1 MFSKSRTRHSSS
13 NSTRSSL
20 KHTTNNDSLVT
31 LTKDPSSVITIPIPS
46 PTNSNIHFPST
57 TQTTTQSM
65 INLTFMKFSI
75 LYSFRNYK

>member
-31 LTKDPSSVITIPIPS
+31 LTKDPIIRYNNTNTITNKFKYSIF
-46 PTNSNIHFPST
+46 HT

-65 INLTFMKFSI
+65 WGKRHCTI
-75 LYSFRNYK
+75 

>member
-1 MFSKSRTRHSSS
+1 MFSKSRTRQSSS

-57 TQTTTQSM
+57 QTTTQSM
-65 INLTFMKFSI
+65 WGKTNCVI
-75 LYSFRNYK
+75 

>member
-46 PTNSNIHFPST
+46 PTNSNFHFPSY

-65 INLTFMKFSI
+65 
-75 LYSFRNYK
+75 

>member
-13 NSTRSSL
+13 NSTHSSL

-46 PTNSNIHFPST
+46 PTTSNIHFPST
-57 TQTTTQSM
+57 QTTTQSM
-65 INLTFMKFSI
+65 
-75 LYSFRNYK
+75 